1 MRHLTS
7 KCGISATRHQR
18 LIDPEAI
25 AQATALVPAALA
37 CSESDDE
44 FRALRLDE
52 PGRILRAIIS
62 DKKTGALG
70 FFEVDAL
77 GVLHLVGGADY

>member
-1 MRHLTS
+1 MAFVR
-7 KCGISATRHQR
+7 
-18 LIDPEAI
+18 
-25 AQATALVPAALA
+25 AALA
-37 CSESDDE
+37 RSEPDGE

-70 FFEVDAL
+70 IFEVDAL